1 MGCLPGA
8 ARGGAV
14 SPMPLVAWT
23 TAARLRCRV
32 RVLAVDFGL
41 RRVGLAISDP
51 TATLARPLRTIATR
65 GRDPVELVAEAI
77 SALVREEE
85 TLSAV
90 VVGLPRRL
98 DGTPHELT
106 ARVHAF
112 VEALRPRVTLPIVLR
127 DERLSS
133 REAESRLAERYR
145 DWRARKPLLDA
156 AAAAII
162 LQEYLDERQGQG
174 SEGREGREGR

>member
-1 MGCLPGA
+1 MF
-8 ARGGAV
+8 ARDR
-14 SPMPLVAWT
+14 SQRRC
-23 TAARLRCRV
+23 RLRGRPRRGYDAFV

-51 TATLARPLRTIATR
+51 TATLARPLRTIATK
-65 GRDPVELVAEAI
+65 GGDPVELVAEAI

-85 TLSAV
+85 TLSV
-90 VVGLPRRL
+90 VIVGLPSRL

-106 ARVHAF
+106 ARVHSF
-112 VEALRPRVTLPIVLR
+112 VEALRSRVTLPIVLW

-145 DWRARKPLLDA
+145 DWRTRKSRLDA

-162 LQEYLDERQGQG
+162 LQEYLDEGQRHLPDDGEPG
-174 SEGREGREGR
+174 S